1 MNLHKKDNPFS
12 FQIKELQQYI
22 NHLDE
27 KIRRYEKQNRNPSRL
42 KDNKAKARE
51 TIEQLKQAQKSNTT
65 PLHPKR

>member
-12 FQIKELQQYI
+12 YQVKELRQYI

-27 KIRRYEKQNRNPSRL
+27 KIARYKKQGRDPSRL
-42 KDNKAKARE
+42 KDNKANARE
-51 TIEQLKQAQKSNTT
+51 TIEQLKQAQTSNTT